1 MNVKSGT
8 VLQSIL
14 LASTL
19 CASCVTTEHRASHH
33 YEDHVDLS
41 DSANGSVATIRGSE
55 RAALGL
61 LGEYCWLESPGKA
74 KRVTVNAGMVDV
86 VAVCEF
92 RDELMNERSTYS
104 AAFHFDAFAGHEYE
118 IGMQCDGCLRLR
130 DVTAEEVV
138 AESPYL
144 QIGEFQED
152 LSTSDHT
159 ATIMGGACWLSDGEA
174 SSLVVDA
181 GPINIDVTC
190 RVPRLML
197 LGHTRVT
204 SSFDFDA
211 ETGHTYVFMGFGG
224 RGLPFG
230 DKCISLFDSTFKM
243 TLISCEPYIKTNF
256 RATD

>member
-1 MNVKSGT
+1 MSVKSGT

-19 CASCVTTEHRASHH
+19 CASCVTTVHRASHH

-55 RAALGL
+55 RALLGL

-86 VAVCEF
+86 VAVCEA
-92 RDELMNERSTYS
+92 RDELMLEGSTYS

-130 DVTAEEVV
+130 DVTTEEVI

-159 ATIMGGACWLSDGEA
+159 AIIMGGGCWLTDGEA
-174 SSLVVDA
+174 TSLVVDA

-197 LGHTRVT
+197 MGGYTRLT

-211 ETGHTYVFMGFGG
+211 ETGHTYMFWDVSFGF
-224 RGLPFG
+224 PFG
-230 DKCISLFDSTFKM
+230 DKCLSLFDRTSKM
-243 TLISCEPYIKTNF
+243 ALISCEPYKKVE
-256 RATD
+256 

>member
-1 MNVKSGT
+1 MKRNTKT
-8 VLQSIL
+8 VRKSIL
-14 LASTL
+14 LATTL
-19 CASCVTTEHRASHH
+19 CAGCVTTSHRASHH

-41 DSANGSVATIRGSE
+41 DLANGSVATIRGSE

-86 VAVCEF
+86 VAVCEA
-92 RDELMNERSTYS
+92 RDEMTGKHSTYS

-118 IGMQCDGCLRLR
+118 IEMQCDGCLRLR
-130 DVTAEEVV
+130 DATAGEVV

-144 QIGEFQED
+144 QIGEFVED

-159 ATIMGGACWLSDGEA
+159 AKIMQSGCWLSDGEA

-190 RVPRLML
+190 RLPTLML
-197 LGHTRVT
+197 TGQTRVT
-204 SSFDFDA
+204 SRFDFDA
-211 ETGHTYVFMGFGG
+211 ETGHTYMFTALGSSFGE
-224 RGLPFG
+224 
-230 DKCISLFDSTFKM
+230 KCISLFDSTLES
-243 TLISCEPYIKTNF
+243 TLISCEPYK
-256 RATD
+256 RVE

>member
-1 MNVKSGT
+1 MKRNTKT
-8 VLQSIL
+8 VRKSIL
-14 LASTL
+14 LAFTL
-19 CASCVTTEHRASHH
+19 CAGCVTTEHRASHH

-41 DSANGSVATIRGSE
+41 DLANGSVATIRGSE

-61 LGEYCWLESPGKA
+61 WGEYCWLESPGKA

-86 VAVCEF
+86 VAVCEA
-92 RDELMNERSTYS
+92 RDALMNLHSKYS
-104 AAFHFDAFAGHEYE
+104 AAFHFNAFAGHEYE

-159 ATIMGGACWLSDGEA
+159 ATIIGRDCWLSDGEA

-190 RVPRLML
+190 RLQRLL
-197 LGHTRVT
+197 SPVHTRVT

-211 ETGHTYVFMGFGG
+211 ETGHTYMFTALGS
-224 RGLPFG
+224 PFG
-230 DKCISLFDSTFKM
+230 DKCISLFDSTFES
-243 TLISCEPYIKTNF
+243 TLISCEPYKKVE
-256 RATD
+256 